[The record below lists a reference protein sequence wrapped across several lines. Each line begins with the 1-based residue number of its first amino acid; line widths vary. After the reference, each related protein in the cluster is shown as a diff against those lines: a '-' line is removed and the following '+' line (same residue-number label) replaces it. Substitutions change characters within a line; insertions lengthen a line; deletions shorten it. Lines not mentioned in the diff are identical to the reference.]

1 MAGFVGH
8 GTKIDGLLK
17 FHFEPA
23 ISKYSRPTRLN
34 QTSQLSRFGRVTH
47 DFRPFHDQ
55 VSRWWSVV
63 LINDITKQ

>member
-8 GTKIDGLLK
+8 GTKINGLLK

-47 DFRPFHDQ
+47 DFRPFLTMSQ
-55 VSRWWSVV
+55 FLTMVV
-63 LINDITKQ
+63 GCFNK